1 MNLPLDAIQLDT
13 SIQCRASIDTGVVNE
28 YAERMQ
34 AGDDF
39 PPIEVFGTKAKC
51 WIADGWHRV
60 LGARQIGAEAIKAR
74 LTAGGRVDALRYA
87 LGANAL
93 HGHRRS
99 NADKRRAVEI
109 ALREFP
115 KLSTAKLADLCG
127 VSRPFVET
135 LRPQDATV
143 ASSRT
148 GQDGKQYPARRH
160 VVSEPQETA
169 PAEPS
174 IDRSPEPEPR
184 RDAPVLGPP
193 SNGMQFARMAVM
205 DLEQIREDDAERVS
219 ALAFVKEWIDARS
232 A

>member
-34 AGDDF
+34 AGDEF
-39 PPIEVFGTKAKC
+39 PPIEVFGTKTKC

-60 LGARQIGAEAIKAR
+60 LGARQIGTASIKAR
-74 LTAGGRVDALRYA
+74 LSPGGRVEALRQA

-99 NADKRRAVEI
+99 NADKRRSVEI

-115 KLSTAKLADLCG
+115 KLSSRGVAKLCG
-127 VSRPFVET
+127 VGDDLVVSM
-135 LRPQDATV
+135 RPQVPENGT
-143 ASSRT
+143 STRT

-160 VVSEPQETA
+160 VVPEPQD
-169 PAEPS
+169 PPPLAEPV
-174 IDRSPEPEPR
+174 IQRAAP
-184 RDAPVLGPP
+184 PVLGPP
-193 SNGMQFARMAVM
+193 SDGMQFARMAVM
-205 DLEQIREDDAERVS
+205 DLEQIREDDTERES